1 MRKASASIWRRSL
14 EQLDDLPPCP
24 SELIEPAYI
33 SLVFSPLCTACG
45 KGRAN
50 TVYWIWLSRFCVEC
64 RNSSIIPCNEV
75 DQFLTEKQ
83 WKVFDTFAA
92 EEDEEDKYFLQ
103 TRVTGQRHLCY
114 LKSDIHKAVEV
125 YEKAR
130 YGNGQQWFRDQRR
143 ALVKERKRFA
153 AACLKW
159 AHKVEQSK
167 KAERE
172 QILDE
177 RIDEIGTRLRTL
189 GWDREV
195 DYLQEQHFRPLKAIK
210 SIWVSKTLTD
220 RAWTDMSIEV
230 VARMED
236 VRAQR
241 LEHEAMAL
249 MPQRWA
255 ALEDAGHELLERQF
269 AKQPELLAYGLNIA
283 DLALQD
289 EFRALLCSPP
299 DVPVDGAAFLA
310 LDGQMDVIVERWT
323 GHVRE
328 ALRELVVQAKAVT
341 KRSKGIDPLD
351 LAMMVFGPKDNAV
364 AGDWCRFFPSV
375 ANERVLRTAGAELG
389 RAVSPYEEFIYAK
402 SPGPFCDTAG
412 TRLCGPQPTSFVRRV
427 IRMAGLRGDTAT
439 AAEMDALDLRWLD
452 HDGFVYTWREL
463 ISYYHC
469 YGEPKGW
476 RSARVEELVQA
487 RQRGIERLQN
497 GHDRVWTC
505 IRCNEA
511 QARGPMTW
519 VDVTEHLFAEHGIA
533 REDVDDADISLSKI
547 LIPDMAGVIRLPV
560 LT

>member
-1 MRKASASIWRRSL
+1 
-14 EQLDDLPPCP
+14 
-24 SELIEPAYI
+24 
-33 SLVFSPLCTACG
+33 
-45 KGRAN
+45 
-50 TVYWIWLSRFCVEC
+50 
-64 RNSSIIPCNEV
+64 
-75 DQFLTEKQ
+75 
-83 WKVFDTFAA
+83 
-92 EEDEEDKYFLQ
+92 
-103 TRVTGQRHLCY
+103 
-114 LKSDIHKAVEV
+114 
-125 YEKAR
+125 
-130 YGNGQQWFRDQRR
+130 
-143 ALVKERKRFA
+143 
-153 AACLKW
+153 
-159 AHKVEQSK
+159 
-167 KAERE
+167 
-172 QILDE
+172 
-177 RIDEIGTRLRTL
+177 
-189 GWDREV
+189 
-195 DYLQEQHFRPLKAIK
+195 
-210 SIWVSKTLTD
+210 
-220 RAWTDMSIEV
+220 MSIEV

-463 ISYYHC
+463 VSTLEMSKLPRVPDQTSTRSLTTIATASLR
-469 YGEPKGW
+469 GGVRRGW
-476 RSARVEELVQA
+476 RNSYRPDSEESSVYKT
-487 RQRGIERLQN
+487 GTIECGR
-497 GHDRVWTC
+497 
-505 IRCNEA
+505 A
-511 QARGPMTW
+511 
-519 VDVTEHLFAEHGIA
+519 FAATKHK
-533 REDVDDADISLSKI
+533 L
-547 LIPDMAGVIRLPV
+547 AGR
-560 LT
+560 